1 MKNIEIDRKVGNM
14 NVGELKELLD
24 NYDDELN
31 VYNINFLRI
40 GDEAF
45 IPGSKG
51 IGEIEEE
58 DSICIFSK
66 DEQLGGSYEKK

>member
-1 MKNIEIDRKVGNM
+1 MT
-14 NVGELKELLD
+14 VGELKELLD

-31 VYNINFLRI
+31 VYNINFIRI

-51 IGEIEEE
+51 IGAIEEE
-58 DSICIFSK
+58 DSISIFSK
-66 DEQLGGSYEKK
+66 DE

>member
-1 MKNIEIDRKVGNM
+1 MKSIEIDRKVGNM

-24 NYDDELN
+24 NYDDELK
-31 VYNINFLRI
+31 VYNLNLIRI

-45 IPGSKG
+45 IPNIKG
-51 IGEIEEE
+51 IGAIKEE
-58 DSICIFSK
+58 DSIRIFSK